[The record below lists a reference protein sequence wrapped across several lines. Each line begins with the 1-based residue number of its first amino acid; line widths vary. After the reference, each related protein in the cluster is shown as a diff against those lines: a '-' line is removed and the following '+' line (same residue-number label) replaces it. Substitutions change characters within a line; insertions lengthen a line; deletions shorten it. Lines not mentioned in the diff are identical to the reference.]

1 LWADF
6 SEASCEGEVL
16 AAKRIKSKTWSA
28 ILRDEL
34 AYQECGCHLNY
45 NIGTR
50 KNNLYCDQ
58 DNTVS
63 GCSCSC
69 PLTGD
74 FISICGRVI
83 NSVSL

>member
-1 LWADF
+1 M
-6 SEASCEGEVL
+6 L
-16 AAKRIKSKTWSA
+16 AAKRIKSKTWSV
-28 ILRDEL
+28 ILKDEL
-34 AYQECGCHLNY
+34 AMTANCTAYQECGCHLNY
-45 NIGTR
+45 NIDTR

-69 PLTGD
+69 VLTGD
-74 FISICGRVI
+74 LISICGHVI